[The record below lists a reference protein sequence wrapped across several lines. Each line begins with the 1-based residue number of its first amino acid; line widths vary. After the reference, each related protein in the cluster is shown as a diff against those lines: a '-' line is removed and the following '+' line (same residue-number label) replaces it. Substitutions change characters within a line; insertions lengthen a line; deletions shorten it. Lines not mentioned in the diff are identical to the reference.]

1 MVGSKGS
8 CGELLKEYCKCRSE
22 QIRNMIDKVERQAH
36 DVS

>member
-8 CGELLKEYCKCRSE
+8 CGELVRYLVRLDRE
-22 QIRNMIDKVERQAH
+22 QIRNTIDKVERQAH

>member
-8 CGELLKEYCKCRSE
+8 CGELVRYLVSLDSE
-22 QIRNMIDKVERQAH
+22 QIRNRIDNVERQAH